1 LVEAQGGLVL
11 TVKKTYQQEPEV
23 LVLELTLNWAPK
35 QALEAVLIA
44 LIMEQISQ
52 QELEAL
58 FLVLSK
64 VAVKLKVNFMRP
76 TLHLPDSELGT

>member
-1 LVEAQGGLVL
+1 LVEAQEGQVL

-23 LVLELTLNWAPK
+23 LVPELTLNWAPK
-35 QALEAVLIA
+35 QGLEAVLLV

-76 TLHLPDSELGT
+76 DSELVT